1 MDERSTTWLVTNS
14 PSAFRPTDWQ
24 RFIRVFNLLLS
35 LMLWVACENQL
46 GAQPMQIQHLTVK
59 DGLSQSSPYHMLT
72 DSRGFL
78 WLGTQDG
85 VNRYDGHRFR
95 VYKPD
100 VRDAHSLRGVNVA
113 GIVEDKQGNIWVGTE
128 EGLNRYDRASDR
140 FSLIRTSSRKRR
152 TSPFHATGQEIWFS
166 SEGEGLMVYNFK
178 TGKLRRIGKYA
189 HINRDFDFVDWTTYT
204 PTGDIWILYR
214 RGVARFSL
222 RDKNYH
228 PYFTDT
234 PLNEYGE
241 PRTVYCLAV
250 DQDDIAWLGTDRGL
264 VRFDHRRKQ
273 HQFFEWAS
281 GSRPLGVV
289 YSVADDG
296 KGRLW
301 LGTRRNGLW
310 IFDKKTHKFQE
321 VHYRDNSPES
331 FENYEFY
338 RIYADKS
345 GIIWAN
351 ADPDG
356 LVKIVPDA
364 SMFGYFGQANPL
376 HPERNLSDLSIRSI
390 AEDGRGRIWVGTEGG
405 LDIFDRE
412 KGIVQERYFTS
423 DDNILKYIF
432 KDSKQRMWVG
442 TYGGIMLFEKGTRTF
457 RPFRYDTDPSTRLYT
472 RNILELPDHTLLLGT
487 AQGMWLFDPDQRT
500 FSRVPFHPDQN
511 IYATFLD
518 SGGTLWLGSYF
529 DRIYAYQLH
538 GKHWKKTFEGFKD
551 FNINAI
557 REDTA
562 RRRLWIAT
570 EKGLLAFN
578 RTTGTYRL
586 YDEKDGFAN
595 TYMYGVI
602 TTPDGNVFASTNHG
616 ISSLNPATGHVR
628 NFDLSDGLQGYE
640 FNGNAFFQSSTGECF
655 FGGVKG
661 LNFFFPRQ
669 FPALAYQPRIH
680 FFNFK
685 VNEEPYDL
693 SRNVDE
699 MSLVTLPQNQNTF
712 SLEFA
717 SIDYYSNGKNTYKYL
732 LHGQD
737 QDWVQAGDRT
747 YVRYANLEPGTYVFK
762 VKSANRDGVWNKQ
775 ERTLSLVITPPF
787 WRTWWFSAL
796 YLIVIAGGTF
806 AIAQGRLKRI
816 GRQQQQRLKIA
827 LDAQEQERRNIA
839 QDLHDEVGSR
849 LATLK
854 LYVSSL
860 TRYLKESADAERLKT
875 EVMDIIQISL
885 VDIRRLLRELSP
897 RTLEQY
903 GYAAAVEELVNRI
916 NAANQIH
923 VTFECRKLSDQLS
936 KTLETGL
943 YRITQELLNNT
954 LKHADATEITIS
966 VIPSGKAI
974 SFYYS
979 DNGRGFDYPTAKRG
993 LGIGNIRSRVV
1004 VLEGQMK
1011 WFTKPGQGLEVTI
1024 ELPIRS

>member
-1 MDERSTTWLVTNS
+1 
-14 PSAFRPTDWQ
+14 
-24 RFIRVFNLLLS
+24 
-35 LMLWVACENQL
+35 
-46 GAQPMQIQHLTVK
+46 MQIQHLTVK

-95 VYKPD
+95 IYKPD
-100 VRDAHSLRGVNVA
+100 VRNAHSLRGVNIA

-152 TSPFHATGQEIWFS
+152 TSPFHATDQEIWFS

-178 TGKLRRIGKYA
+178 TRKLRCLGKYA
-189 HINRDFDFVDWTTYT
+189 HINRDFDFVDWTTCT
-204 PTGDIWILYR
+204 PAGDIWMLYPK
-214 RGVARFSL
+214 GVVRFSI
-222 RDKNYH
+222 REKTYH

-241 PRTVYCLAV
+241 PRNVYSLVV
-250 DQDDIAWLGTDRGL
+250 DQDNIAWLGTDRGL
-264 VRFDHRRKQ
+264 VRFDHQQKQ
-273 HQFFEWAS
+273 HQVFEWTT
-281 GSRPLGVV
+281 GSRPLDLV
-289 YSVADDG
+289 YSLADDG
-296 KGRLW
+296 KGQIW

-310 IFDKKTHKFQE
+310 IFDKRMHTCKE

-331 FENYEFY
+331 FDNYEFY

-345 GIIWAN
+345 GIVWAN

-356 LVKIVPDA
+356 LMKIIPDA

-405 LDIFDRE
+405 LDIFDRD
-412 KGIVQERYFTS
+412 KGIVQERYFTN
-423 DDNILKYIF
+423 DNNILKYILR
-432 KDSKQRMWVG
+432 DSKQRMWVG
-442 TYGGIMLFEKGTRTF
+442 TYGGIMLFQEATRTF
-457 RPFRYDTDPSTRLYT
+457 RTFRYDVDPATRLYT
-472 RNILELPDHTLLLGT
+472 RNILELPDHTLLIGT
-487 AQGMWLFDPDQRT
+487 ASGMWLFNPEQHSFT
-500 FSRVPFHPDQN
+500 RVPYHANQN

-518 SGGTLWLGSYF
+518 SQGTLWLGSYF
-529 DRIYAYQLH
+529 DRLYGYRLEGRQWRKI
-538 GKHWKKTFEGFKD
+538 FEGLKD

-562 RRRLWIAT
+562 RQRLWIAT

-578 RTTGTYRL
+578 PKTGTYRL
-586 YDEKDGFAN
+586 YDEKDGLAN
-595 TYMYGVI
+595 SYMYGVI
-602 TTPDGNVFASTNHG
+602 ATPDGSVFTSTNHG
-616 ISSLNPATGHVR
+616 ISSLNSTTGHVR

-640 FNGNAFFQSSTGECF
+640 FNGNAFFQSTSGECF

-661 LNFFFPRQ
+661 LNYFFPRQ
-669 FPALAYQPRIH
+669 FPALSYQPRIH

-685 VNEEPYDL
+685 TNEEPYDS

-699 MSLVTLPQNQNTF
+699 MSAITLPRNQNTF

-717 SIDYYSNGKNTYKYL
+717 SIDFYSNGKNTYKYL
-732 LHGQD
+732 LEGQD
-737 QDWVQAGDRT
+737 QSWVQAGDRT
-747 YVRYANLEPGTYVFK
+747 YVRYANLEPGTYAFK
-762 VKSANRDGVWNKQ
+762 VKSANRDGVWNEQ
-775 ERTLSLVITPPF
+775 ERALSLTITPPF

-796 YLIVIAGGTF
+796 YLILISAGAF
-806 AIAQGRLKRI
+806 AVAQGRLKRI
-816 GRQQQQRLKIA
+816 GRQQKQRLKIA

-860 TRYLKESADAERLKT
+860 TRYMKESADAERLKN

-923 VTFECRKLSDQLS
+923 VTFECRKLSAQLS
-936 KTLETGL
+936 ETVETGL

-954 LKHADATEITIS
+954 LKHANATEITIS
-966 VIPSGKAI
+966 VVPSGKSI
-974 SFYYS
+974 SFFYS
-979 DNGRGFDYPTAKRG
+979 DNGRGFDYTQAKKG
-993 LGIGNIRSRVV
+993 LGIGNICSRVA

-1011 WFTKPGQGLEVTI
+1011 WFTKPGHGLEVTI
-1024 ELPIRS
+1024 EIPV